1 MSKEDKVKF
10 LKEITK
16 ASSVTNVCRD
26 LNIDIGNV
34 TNGKTK
40 EAKIDLVIEELVK
53 RIEKTLKKYGK

>member
-1 MSKEDKVKF
+1 MSKEEKVQF

-34 TNGKTK
+34 ANGKTK
-40 EAKIDLVIEELVK
+40 ETNIDLVIEELVK